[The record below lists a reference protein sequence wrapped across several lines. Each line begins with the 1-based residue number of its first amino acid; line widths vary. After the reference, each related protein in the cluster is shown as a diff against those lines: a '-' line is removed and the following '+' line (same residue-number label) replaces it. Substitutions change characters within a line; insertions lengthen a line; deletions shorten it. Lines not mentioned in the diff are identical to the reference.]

1 MISLPAAFARA
12 IGQLTDPA
20 ILRVL
25 GKSVIVTLAIFAAF
39 GAVLWFAVRWA
50 TATWLLPMMPADYGP
65 GVTALLTTAI
75 LLVAG
80 WLLFRIVAL
89 AVLQFFA
96 DEVVLAVERKYYPQA
111 AASAVELP
119 FREDLHNSLKGL
131 GRAVLFNALAAPVA
145 LALLFTAIGPAVV
158 FFLVNAVLLGRELT
172 EMVWL
177 RHRGDHRDSLPLGGP
192 SRFMLGALVTGL
204 LAVPFANL
212 LAPVVGAAAATHLVH
227 SRKDRT
233 SHA

>member
-1 MISLPAAFARA
+1 MMSLPAAFARA
-12 IGQLTDPA
+12 LGQLTDPT

-25 GKSVIVTLAIFAAF
+25 VKSVVVTLAIFAAF
-39 GAVLWFAVRWA
+39 GAVLWFAVERT
-50 TATWLLPMMPADYGP
+50 TATWLLPMMPSDYGP
-65 GVTALLTTAI
+65 GVTALLTSAI
-75 LLVAG
+75 LLATG

-89 AVLQFFA
+89 AVLQFYA
-96 DEVVLAVERKYYPQA
+96 DEVVLAVDRKHYPLA
-111 AASAVELP
+111 AARARALP
-119 FREDLHNSLKGL
+119 FREDLRSSLRGL
-131 GRAVLFNALAAPVA
+131 GRALLFNALAAPVA
-145 LALLFTAIGPAVV
+145 LVLLFTAVGPAVV
-158 FFLVNAVLLGRELT
+158 FFLFNAVLLGRELT

-177 RHRGDHRDSLPLGGP
+177 RHRSRTDNTLQLGGAT
-192 SRFMLGALVTGL
+192 RFLLGAEVTAL

>member
-1 MISLPAAFARA
+1 MMSLPKALARA
-12 IGQLTDPA
+12 AGQLADPA

-25 GKSVIVTLAIFAAF
+25 AKSIVTTLAIFAVF
-39 GAVLWFAVRWA
+39 GVALWFAVDRA

-65 GVTALLTTAI
+65 GVTALVTTAI
-75 LLVAG
+75 LLVSG

-111 AASAVELP
+111 AASARQLP
-119 FREDLHNSLKGL
+119 FREDLRNSLRGL
-131 GRAVLFNALAAPVA
+131 GRALLFNALALPVA
-145 LALLFTAIGPAVV
+145 LVLLFTAIGPAVV
-158 FFLVNAVLLGRELT
+158 FLLVNAVLLGRELT

-177 RHRGDHRDSLPLGGP
+177 RHRTGSQDALPLGGP
-192 SRFMLGALVTGL
+192 SRFLLGAAVTGL